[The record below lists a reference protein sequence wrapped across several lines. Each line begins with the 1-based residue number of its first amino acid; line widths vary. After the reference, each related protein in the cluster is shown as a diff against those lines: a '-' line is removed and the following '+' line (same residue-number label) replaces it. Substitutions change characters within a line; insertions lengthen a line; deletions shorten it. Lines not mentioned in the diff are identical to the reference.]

1 MNILQRITASFSG
14 SIENAVSQLENHEAV
29 VHAALKD
36 TRAMA
41 AKAKVRLARVKQ
53 DGDKLNSK
61 LTKLQRMETVW
72 AERAVSVP
80 ASDEKK
86 ALECVKRRNYCLA
99 EIETTTKAITEH
111 KKQEQNLRETVSSIE
126 ARIGEI
132 ENAKNLLRTRQTT
145 AEAQRAVVKLES
157 SSSLAVDDV
166 LERWEMSILQTEYDG
181 SINSQIDD
189 LDMEFEELETAEE
202 LKAQLEVLRKSDS
215 THTET
220 SNGNNAKGG
229 SQ

>member
-1 MNILQRITASFSG
+1 MMNILKRITASFSG

-53 DGDKLNSK
+53 DGEKLNSK
-61 LTKLQRMETVW
+61 LTKLKRMEGVW
-72 AERAVSVP
+72 ADRAVSVP

-86 ALECVKRRNYCLA
+86 ALECVKRRNYCLT
-99 EIETTTKAITEH
+99 EIETTTKAIIEH
-111 KKQEQNLRETVSSIE
+111 KRQEQNLLETVAGIE

-132 ENAKNLLRTRQTT
+132 ENAKNLLRTRQTA
-145 AEAQRAVVKLES
+145 AEAQKAVVKLES

-181 SINSQIDD
+181 SINSSVDS
-189 LDMEFEELETAEE
+189 LEMEFEEQESNEE
-202 LKAQLEVLRKSDS
+202 LRAQLEMLRNVGDEITVS
-215 THTET
+215 E
-220 SNGNNAKGG
+220 GGAK
-229 SQ
+229 

>member
-1 MNILQRITASFSG
+1 MNILQRITASFTG
-14 SIENAVSQLENHEAV
+14 SIENAVSHLENHEAV

-61 LTKLQRMETVW
+61 LTKLKRMETVW
-72 AERAVSVP
+72 AERAISVP
-80 ASDEKK
+80 DSDEKK
-86 ALECVKRRNYCLA
+86 ALECVKRRNYCLT
-99 EIETTTKAITEH
+99 EIETTTKAIIEH
-111 KKQEQNLRETVSSIE
+111 KNQEQNLRETVASIE

-132 ENAKNLLRTRQTT
+132 ENAKNLLRTRQTA

-181 SINSQIDD
+181 SIDSKIDE
-189 LDMEFEELETAEE
+189 LDMEFEEIETTEE
-202 LKAQLEVLRKSDS
+202 LKAQLEVLRNSGTDSDK
-215 THTET
+215 ET
-220 SNGNNAKGG
+220 DEGEGK
-229 SQ
+229 

>member
-1 MNILQRITASFSG
+1 MNILRRITASFSG

-53 DGDKLNSK
+53 DGEKLSTKLSKLN
-61 LTKLQRMETVW
+61 RMEALW
-72 AERAVSVP
+72 AERAV
-80 ASDEKK
+80 ASAEADQKK

-111 KKQEQNLRETVSSIE
+111 KKQEQNLRETVAGIE

-132 ENAKNLLRTRQTT
+132 ENAKNLLRTRQTA
-145 AEAQRAVVKLES
+145 AEAQRAVGKLES

-181 SINSQIDD
+181 SIDSPIDT
-189 LDMEFEELETAEE
+189 LDFEFEEQENCEE
-202 LKAQLEVLRKSDS
+202 LKAQLDVLLKSGTDSQSDS
-215 THTET
+215 GDT
-220 SNGNNAKGG
+220 
-229 SQ
+229 Q